1 MIGITNALKTTGID
15 IKRKVFKE
23 ILDNLGGNLRII
35 VSAAAPID
43 KKVGEWLE
51 GIGIT
56 FLQGYGLTETA
67 PIAALTPEYKT
78 SVGSAGKAIVQ
89 ADIKV
94 ENPNEN
100 GEGDILI
107 KSPTLMMGYYGNL
120 IVYYAPAGSP
130 PELLR
135 IKEENGVVKKIHL
148 KDYEKQNSADPD
160 VMRSVIG
167 EVVSQYPADSYGL
180 VLWSHGTAWLPS
192 DYQNKLKAF
201 GQDGNNWMEIDD
213 LAKGLPDDLFD
224 FILFDARY
232 MASVEC
238 TYELRNKAEYILAS
252 PTETMA
258 DGWPYEEM
266 MPQLF
271 ATDLQL
277 EKVGET
283 FYNHYLNNTYPYA
296 TVSLTK
302 TSELDNL
309 KSVTHDIL
317 ADKTESDIYSLDPK
331 KMQRLEYL
339 YRSPGMLYDFNDY
352 IKQLATAEQYD
363 RFISCLD
370 KAVVY
375 KAHTPK
381 SYYAAIGNALPI
393 KSYCGLTIFVPQ
405 ESLPKMLEWY
415 KQRVG
420 WYKAVYE

>member
-1 MIGITNALKTTGID
+1 MKFKLITLFI
-15 IKRKVFKE
+15 
-23 ILDNLGGNLRII
+23 ILCLGFTSCSEN
-35 VSAAAPID
+35 
-43 KKVGEWLE
+43 E
-51 GIGIT
+51 
-56 FLQGYGLTETA
+56 
-67 PIAALTPEYKT
+67 TPEPRTTRTILVYMMANNSLNSFASKNIESMIEGAT
-78 SVGSAGKAIVQ
+78 SK
-89 ADIKV
+89 
-94 ENPNEN
+94 NLN
-100 GEGDILI
+100 G
-107 KSPTLMMGYYGNL
+107 GNL

-135 IKEENGVVKKIHL
+135 IK
-148 KDYEKQNSADPD
+148 
-160 VMRSVIG
+160 
-167 EVVSQYPADSYGL
+167 

-224 FILFDARY
+224 FILFDACY